1 MKLILKEKHVGFC
14 FLMLSVFSFGQEKN
28 IFQADLQDLF
38 SRADVEN
45 RDLKILEN
53 LQKIAKISVEE
64 ERQKLLP
71 TVETALSFS
80 YNGNGWVSNRDF
92 SNGMKAE
99 IPAFGNQFSLEAK
112 QLIYAGGAVKT
123 SIEMSK
129 MKQQMLALEK
139 EKQSQNLRFLV
150 AGFYLDML
158 KLQNQKIV
166 VEKNILQA
174 KKLIEQI
181 KAKTNQGIALKNNI
195 TRYELL
201 LQNLQLSLLQMNNQY
216 TIINNELVQ
225 LLNLP
230 VGTMIQPSGKEIALN
245 ELNASLVE
253 NSNEEIL
260 EKTPSLKQQNLE
272 IEMSNRTEKLIKTE
286 KLPQFFAF
294 AGDYL
299 NGPIT
304 IEIPAINK
312 NFNYWYAGVGLKYDI
327 SSLYKNNVKLQQAK
341 LQTTN
346 AMEREMKLKEEI
358 SKQLTAAKIK
368 YEETIEVYQT
378 QLKNIEL
385 ASQNYAVVKNRY
397 LNDLSIIT
405 EMLDAENT
413 KIEAELNASNAQI
426 NILYHYYQIK
436 KILGTL

>member
-1 MKLILKEKHVGFC
+1 MKLILKEKYVGFC

-92 SNGMKAE
+92 SRGMKAE

-129 MKQQMLALEK
+129 MKQQMLVLEK
-139 EKQSQNLRFLV
+139 EKQTQNIRFLV
-150 AGFYLDML
+150 VGFYLDML

-225 LLNLP
+225 LLKLP
-230 VGTMIQPSGKEIALN
+230 VGTMIQPSGKEISLN

-253 NSNEEIL
+253 NSNKEIL
-260 EKTPSLKQQNLE
+260 EKTPSLRQQNLE
-272 IEMSNRTEKLIKTE
+272 IEMSNQTEKLIKTE

-304 IEIPAINK
+304 IEIPSINK
-312 NFNYWYAGVGLKYDI
+312 NFNYWYAGVGLRYDI
-327 SSLYKNNVKLQQAK
+327 SCLYKNNVKVQQAK

-385 ASQNYAVVKNRY
+385 ASQNYVVVKNRY

-426 NILYHYYQIK
+426 NILFHYYQIK